1 MLLARVVGT
10 IVATIK
16 DESLRGQKLM
26 LVRLLNRHGQL
37 LPRTLVALDAVGA
50 GVGETVYCCR
60 GKESSFAWL
69 PRTVITDFTIIGIA
83 DPGSNP
89 QFLPSPEA
97 S

>member
-10 IVATIK
+10 VVATIK
-16 DESLRGQKLM
+16 DESLSAQKLM

-60 GKESSFAWL
+60 GKESSFAFL
-69 PRTVITDFTIIGIA
+69 PRAVATDFTIVGIA
-83 DPGSNP
+83 DPSSNP
-89 QFLPSPEA
+89 QLLSSPEA